1 MCIIIYG
8 DKLYHLLMVE
18 WLWTCFLGMD
28 VKGGEGFKVK
38 SSHLHPKFMI

>member
-18 WLWTCFLGMD
+18 WLWTCFLSMD
-28 VKGGEGFKVK
+28 VKGGEGFKVQIFT
-38 SSHLHPKFMI
+38 LAP